1 MPLLLEYIQVP
12 KDVDAMEELV
22 YNALCRYYNTLEKTG
37 YLSYDQV
44 EKLLVLTFFK
54 DFVTTDYRGLIT
66 YDDYRTI
73 EQALNCLFGTTCLI
87 PYPDYLKMGKLH
99 LGDITELACR
109 VKTIEDAKVVK
120 TVLPG
125 EVADDDSDIIIIGDV
140 ESE

>member
-1 MPLLLEYIQVP
+1 
-12 KDVDAMEELV
+12 MEELV

-109 VKTIEDAKVVK
+109 VKNLEDTKVLK
-120 TVLPG
+120 GIDSSAYPLD
-125 EVADDDSDIIIIGDV
+125 EDSDVVIVEGDTV
-140 ESE
+140 ST